1 MASQFLCH
9 GCGGLF
15 SHRHGAGLHCCN
27 QCESQHVAV
36 KEQTEEVLK
45 QAGFHQNADVC
56 NLWEL
61 NGVHISIEQVM
72 REGMDETLARHRAA
86 VTERVQAGL

>member
-1 MASQFLCH
+1 MARQLLCH

-15 SHRHGAGLHCCN
+15 FHRHGAGLHCLD
-27 QCESQHVAV
+27 QCEAQHVAV
-36 KEQTEEVLK
+36 KKETEQALRK
-45 QAGFHQNADVC
+45 AGFNQSVDIC

-61 NGVHISIEQVM
+61 DGVHISIEQVM

-86 VTERVQAGL
+86 VRDRAQAGL